1 MLITE
6 ACSYIRAP
14 RARSFMGLME
24 MYEVNYIRIRQLC
37 PGINDLEGHVVSVVK
52 GALDLHLRI
61 QEQTTYT
68 TTVLLTYYLQEA
80 QHGFKPIPNLK
91 VRIYNDARQAEVLGR
106 SYRRLGVEMMINDF
120 SLSTELAC
128 KWQLNRFLFK
138 WLSYC
143 RHQGHC
149 FVDSSI
155 AAPSQQT
162 LNVGARPG

>member
-14 RARSFMGLME
+14 RPRSFMGLMD
-24 MYEVNYIRIRQLC
+24 MYEVNYMRIRQLC

-68 TTVLLTYYLQEA
+68 TTVLLTYYLQES
-80 QHGFKPIPNLK
+80 QHGFQPIPNLK
-91 VRIYNDARQAEVLGR
+91 VRIYNDARQAEVLSR
-106 SYRRLGVEMMINDF
+106 SYRRLGMEMMINEL
-120 SLSTELAC
+120 SLSTELAY
-128 KWQLNRFLFK
+128 KWQLNRFLYK

-143 RHQGHC
+143 RYQGHC
-149 FVDSSI
+149 FVANSI
-155 AAPSQQT
+155 AIPNQQT
-162 LNVGARPG
+162 LCADARPG